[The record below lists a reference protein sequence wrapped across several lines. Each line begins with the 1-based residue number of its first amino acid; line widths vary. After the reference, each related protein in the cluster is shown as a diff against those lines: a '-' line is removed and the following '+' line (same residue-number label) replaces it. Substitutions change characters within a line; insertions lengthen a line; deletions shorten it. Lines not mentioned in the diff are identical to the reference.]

1 MSNMNLY
8 FAIYVPMYIYVSLVI
23 YFMLLL
29 NTLLGQNKPMNFYN
43 LHMMHK
49 HFVIGL
55 LFTLTILSLLGTP
68 PTIGFFGK
76 LLSFLILVKGNFL
89 GLTLSV
95 LIALV
100 LLIFYLQTVRSKNT
114 LRKKL
119 FISTNQINIGL
130 MYLLIFG
137 QISFL
142 IFPLLLPLGF
152 DLLYAILVS

>member
-1 MSNMNLY
+1 
-8 FAIYVPMYIYVSLVI
+8 
-23 YFMLLL
+23 MLLL

>member
-1 MSNMNLY
+1 
-8 FAIYVPMYIYVSLVI
+8 MYIYVSLVI

-89 GLTLSV
+89 GLILSILITL
-95 LIALV
+95 I

-142 IFPLLLPLGF
+142 IFPLFLPFGF

>member
-1 MSNMNLY
+1 
-8 FAIYVPMYIYVSLVI
+8 MYIYVSLVI

-89 GLTLSV
+89 GLILSILITL
-95 LIALV
+95 I

-142 IFPLLLPLGF
+142 IFPLFLPL
-152 DLLYAILVS
+152 

>member
-1 MSNMNLY
+1 MNLY
-8 FAIYVPMYIYVSLVI
+8 FVIYVPMYIYVSLVI

-89 GLTLSV
+89 GLILSILITL
-95 LIALV
+95 I

-142 IFPLLLPLGF
+142 IFPLFLPFGF